1 MTQTQYPIT
10 VTPRQY
16 NDPAYEV
23 DRILH
28 NVTVGDIARLP
39 DGTADRAMR
48 AYLRIIANIHAPT
61 AQADARYIELAL
73 MRHGIWA
80 VTR

>member
-23 DRILH
+23 DRILD

-39 DGTADRAMR
+39 DGVADRAMR
-48 AYLRIIANIHAPT
+48 AYLRLIANIHAPSG
-61 AQADARYIELAL
+61 QADARYIELAL
-73 MRHGIWA
+73 TRYGIWE
-80 VTR
+80 VSR